1 MLYWQQGMSA
11 LEWIKQMLEV
21 NRDALQQM
29 PFPPGLAEYVDEL
42 VKSGQTEQIIALM
55 KMGFLIGIQQG
66 AKGEEP
72 PAPLHSRIQA

>member
-1 MLYWQQGMSA
+1 MTP
-11 LEWIKQMLEV
+11 LEWIQRMVEA
-21 NRDALQQM
+21 NREALQQM

-66 AKGEEP
+66 SRSEERPVP
-72 PAPLHSRIQA
+72 PPNRIQA

>member
-1 MLYWQQGMSA
+1 MTPV
-11 LEWIKQMLEV
+11 EWIQQMVEA

-29 PFPPGLAEYVDEL
+29 PFPPGLAEYIDEL

-66 AKGEEP
+66 ARSEETPAHP
-72 PAPLHSRIQA
+72 PSRIQA

>member
-1 MLYWQQGMSA
+1 MTP
-11 LEWIKQMLEV
+11 LEWIQQMVEA
-21 NRDALQQM
+21 NREALRQM

-66 AKGEEP
+66 ARAEEA
-72 PAPLHSRIQA
+72 PAPQPNRIQA

>member
-1 MLYWQQGMSA
+1 MTA

-72 PAPLHSRIQA
+72 PAPLQSRIQA

>member
-1 MLYWQQGMSA
+1 MSPV
-11 LEWIKQMLEV
+11 EWIQQMVEA

-29 PFPPGLAEYVDEL
+29 PFPPGLAEYIDEL

-66 AKGEEP
+66 ARSLEVPVP
-72 PAPLHSRIQA
+72 PPNRIQA

>member
-1 MLYWQQGMSA
+1 MTP
-11 LEWIKQMLEV
+11 LEWIQQMVEA
-21 NRDALQQM
+21 NREALQQM

-66 AKGEEP
+66 TRNEESPVLP
-72 PAPLHSRIQA
+72 PNRIQA